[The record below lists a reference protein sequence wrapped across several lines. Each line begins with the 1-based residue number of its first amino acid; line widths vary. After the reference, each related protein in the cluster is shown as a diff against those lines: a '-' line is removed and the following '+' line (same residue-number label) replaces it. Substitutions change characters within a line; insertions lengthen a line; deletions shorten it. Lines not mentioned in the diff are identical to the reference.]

1 MKRGLKGTTILKQTR
16 NTTYDLHSNS
26 CNCFSQFLN
35 LWYFFLLSS
44 HHQLIYTLPEM
55 WYLKLGTVLQQK
67 GTKGSPHLTE
77 TILFIGSICFL
88 LSHSMTLVT
97 YSTQPPD
104 LPPAVEVSILLHSLC
119 IWLFLTVN
127 LHMSV
132 PKVILFFRSFNLT
145 KLSEL

>member
-1 MKRGLKGTTILKQTR
+1 MIRGLKSTTILKQIR
-16 NTTYDLHSNS
+16 NTTYDLYNNS
-26 CNCFSQFLN
+26 CNCSSQFLN

-44 HHQLIYTLPEM
+44 HHQLIDTLPEM
-55 WYLKLGTVLQQK
+55 WYPKLGTALQLK
-67 GTKGSPHLTE
+67 GTKASPHLTE
-77 TILFIGSICFL
+77 TILFTESICFL

-104 LPPAVEVSILLHSLC
+104 LPPAVEVSILLRSLC

-132 PKVILFFRSFNLT
+132 PKVFQIL
-145 KLSEL
+145 